1 VAQLRFGGGEEMQR
15 KVIEAILNT
24 ETTFFRDFSM
34 FEAFR
39 TAALPDLLKRRGT
52 ERRLNLWSAACS
64 TGQEPYSLAMILH
77 QVQPPLGGWS
87 VRLLASDLSAGVLEY
102 ARAGRYTQAE
112 VNRGLPAGFL
122 VSCFEQVNSH
132 WVVREEIR
140 RKIEFQRI
148 NLMGPWPLWGA
159 MDAIFLRNILI
170 YFEMEARRG
179 VLRRLRGA
187 LKPDGYLF
195 LGGTETI
202 INVDDGFESVPMG
215 RAVAYR
221 LKPSAGVGL

>member
-1 VAQLRFGGGEEMQR
+1 
-15 KVIEAILNT
+15 
-24 ETTFFRDFSM
+24 
-34 FEAFR
+34 
-39 TAALPDLLKRRGT
+39 
-52 ERRLNLWSAACS
+52 
-64 TGQEPYSLAMILH
+64 MILH
-77 QVQPPLGGWS
+77 QVQPPLTGWA
-87 VRLLASDLSAGVLEY
+87 VRLLASDFSLSVLEY
-102 ARAGRYTQAE
+102 ARAGRYTQME

-122 VSCFEQVNSH
+122 VSCFEQENAH

-140 RKIEFQRI
+140 RRVEFQQI

-170 YFEMEARRG
+170 YFEMEARRE

-202 INVDDGFESVPMG
+202 INVDDGFEAVPLG

-221 LKPSAGVGL
+221 LKPAAGRGP